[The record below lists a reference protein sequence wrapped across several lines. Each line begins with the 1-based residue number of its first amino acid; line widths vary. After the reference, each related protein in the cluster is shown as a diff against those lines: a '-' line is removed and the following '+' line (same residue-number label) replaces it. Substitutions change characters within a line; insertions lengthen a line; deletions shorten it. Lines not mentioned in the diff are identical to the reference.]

1 MKPKRRLM
9 SWMVEDEKFFA
20 QHLKFGITLEIPKE
34 FLNYHLKTPES
45 LERSARATEK
55 AKFTEAAARAAA
67 RAEKMAAAAKVRA

>member
-45 LERSARATEK
+45 LERSA
-55 AKFTEAAARAAA
+55 
-67 RAEKMAAAAKVRA
+67 